1 MLPFL
6 SPPAS
11 VPGIDVRILAA
22 VAFTGA
28 AAYYDMFNRKWVPD
42 RLLWAFLAC
51 AFLLNILF
59 PDSVLFMQGCAA
71 AAIIAAISYA
81 LYRMGQ
87 LGAADVLV
95 MSSIALAIPYLPKP
109 LLAPAQNV
117 PYPFFLSVL
126 APTGIAFI
134 LHMLCRFVPYIARQL
149 AEGKVEFTAQK
160 VAGPAIV
167 LLSLAIFAFIAAS
180 FPFPLPPLYFAV
192 VGFLGIALV
201 FFSLFMPEIKAS
213 MVETVPVGKLQC
225 EDVLALE
232 KMQPLAKR
240 LSLPPVISERTIAA
254 LKRAKAKTVPVYT
267 GMPFFL
273 PYLFMG
279 LLFSVLFG
287 DLLFYIAGGF

>member
-1 MLPFL
+1 MLDLL

-11 VPGIDVRILAA
+11 VPGIDARILVAA
-22 VAFTGA
+22 AFTGA
-28 AAYYDMFNRKWVPD
+28 AAYYDAFNRKWVPD

-51 AFLLNILF
+51 ALLLNVIF
-59 PDSVLFMQGCAA
+59 FDSELFMQGCAVA
-71 AAIIAAISYA
+71 ATIAAISYA

-87 LGAADVLV
+87 LGGADVIV
-95 MSSIALAIPYLPKP
+95 MASIALAIPYLPQP

-134 LHMLCRFVPYIARQL
+134 LHMLCRFIPYIARQVSQ
-149 AEGKVEFTAQK
+149 GRVKFTAQK
-160 VAGPAIV
+160 VAGPALV
-167 LLSLAIFAFIAAS
+167 LAALVIFAALAAS

-213 MVETVPVGKLQC
+213 MVEMVPIGRLQC

-232 KMQPLAKR
+232 KMQPLAKK
-240 LSLPPVISERTIAA
+240 LSLAPVISEKSIAA
-254 LKRAKAKTVPVYT
+254 LRRAKAKSVPVYT

-273 PYLFMG
+273 PYLFFG